1 MDNHSVVKITNLVKE
16 FKNIR
21 AVDNLSLDIKKGV
34 LFGFLGPNGAGK
46 STTIRIILSLIRASS
61 GKIELFGNEINHGN
75 RDVFK
80 RIGALVERPDFY
92 NYLSAVKNLEIFGRM
107 SGADSSKKNLYKYLD
122 LVGLSGREND
132 KVKTYSMGMKQRLG
146 IAQAIIHNPDLLIL
160 DEPTNGLDPMG
171 MKEIRDLLIDL
182 VDNQGKT
189 VFISSHILKEV
200 ESMATDV
207 AIINRGKTVV
217 EGRVDDLLSTA
228 KMKVIFKFED
238 NNNVL
243 NIIKDTT
250 WKQAYEESNQN
261 TMTFNIS
268 RDSIAELINFLSEK
282 GAKISSVIP
291 MNTLENYFIQVTGEE
306 ND

>member
-1 MDNHSVVKITNLVKE
+1 MGINSVVKITNLVKE

-21 AVDNLSLDIKKGV
+21 AVDNLSLDIEKGV

-61 GKIELFGNEINHGN
+61 GKIELFGNEINHRN
-75 RDVFK
+75 RAVFK

-92 NYLSAVKNLEIFGRM
+92 NYLSAEKNLEIFGRM

-122 LVGLSGREND
+122 LVGLGGREKD

-182 VDNQGKT
+182 VENQGKT

-207 AIINRGKTVV
+207 AIINKGRTIV
-217 EGRVDDLLSTA
+217 EGKVDELLSST

-238 NNNVL
+238 NNNVK
-243 NIIKDTT
+243 NIIKNTV
-250 WKQAYEESNQN
+250 WEQVYEESNLN
-261 TMTFNIS
+261 MNTFNIS
-268 RDSIAELINFLSEK
+268 KDSIPELVNFLSEK
-282 GAKISSVIP
+282 GAKISSVVP
-291 MNTLENYFIQVTGEE
+291 MNTLENYFIQVTGAE